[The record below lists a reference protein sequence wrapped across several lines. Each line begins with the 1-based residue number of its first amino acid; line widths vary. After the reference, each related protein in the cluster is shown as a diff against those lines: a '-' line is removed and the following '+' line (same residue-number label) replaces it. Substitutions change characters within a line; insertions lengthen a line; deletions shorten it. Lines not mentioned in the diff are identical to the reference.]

1 MENTLSAIALNERN
15 LPLEGGFNF
24 RDLGEI
30 INTKNQ
36 VIRKGLLIR
45 SDDLANLTDNDL
57 EILNDYP
64 IRTIIDLRT
73 TYERLKNPDHIPNS
87 CNHEVHL
94 DISSG
99 HFENLVKQFKQGIS
113 NPKEFM
119 CNIYEDFVLDKTCQT
134 QYKKFFDIIQHKNRT
149 PILFH
154 CTAGKDRT
162 GFATAMILAA
172 LKVDF
177 ETILDDYMDSNFY
190 LEQKYAHILKI
201 NPDYKYLIE
210 VYPEY
215 LEKSFEVIK
224 RNFGTIENYL
234 TDILGIDLQ
243 LMEELYLEK

>member
-1 MENTLSAIALNERN
+1 MENTLNAIALNERT
-15 LPLEGGFNF
+15 LSLDGGFNF
-24 RDLGEI
+24 RDLGGI
-30 INTKNQ
+30 INKDEQ
-36 VIRKGLLIR
+36 ALGKGLLIR

-57 EILNDYP
+57 ELLNDYP

-73 TYERLKNPDHIPNS
+73 TYERSKNPDHIPNS

-99 HFENLVKQFKQGIS
+99 HFENLVKQFRHGIS
-113 NPKEFM
+113 NPREFM
-119 CNIYEDFVLDKTCQT
+119 CNIYEDFVLDETCQT

-177 ETILDDYMDSNFY
+177 EQILEDYLASNIY

-215 LEKSFEVIK
+215 LEKSFDTIEK
-224 RNFGTIENYL
+224 NFGTIEYYL
-234 TDILGIDLQ
+234 SNILGIDLQ
-243 LMEELYLEK
+243 LMEDLYLEK

>member
-1 MENTLSAIALNERN
+1 MENTLTAIALNERN

-24 RDLGEI
+24 RDLGQITNKE
-30 INTKNQ
+30 NQ

-57 EILNDYP
+57 EVLNDYP

-73 TYERLKNPDHIPNS
+73 TYERSKNPDHIPNS

-99 HFENLVKQFKQGIS
+99 HFENLVKQFKAGIS

-119 CNIYEDFVLDKTCQT
+119 FSIYEDFVLDKTCQI

-162 GFATAMILAA
+162 GFATAMILSA
-172 LKVDF
+172 LKVDLDA
-177 ETILDDYMDSNFY
+177 ILEDYMESNIY

-215 LEKSFEVIK
+215 LEHSFRVIES
-224 RNFGTIENYL
+224 NFGTIENYL
-234 TDILGIDLQ
+234 TSILGIDLQ
-243 LMEELYLEK
+243 LMEDLYIEK

>member
-1 MENTLSAIALNERN
+1 MENTLNAIALNERT
-15 LPLEGGFNF
+15 LSLDGGFNF
-24 RDLGEI
+24 RDLGGI
-30 INTKNQ
+30 INKDEQ
-36 VIRKGLLIR
+36 VLGKGLLIR

-57 EILNDYP
+57 ELLNDYP

-73 TYERLKNPDHIPNS
+73 TYERSKNPDHIPNS

-99 HFENLVKQFKQGIS
+99 HFENLVKQFRQGIS
-113 NPKEFM
+113 NPREFM
-119 CNIYEDFVLDKTCQT
+119 CNIYEDFVLDETCQT

-177 ETILDDYMDSNFY
+177 EQILEDYLASNIY

-215 LEKSFEVIK
+215 LEKSFDTIK
-224 RNFGTIENYL
+224 QNFGTIEYYL
-234 TDILGIDLQ
+234 SNILGVDLQ
-243 LMEELYLEK
+243 LMEDLYLEK

>member
-1 MENTLSAIALNERN
+1 MENTLNAIALNERT
-15 LPLEGGFNF
+15 LSLDGGFNF
-24 RDLGEI
+24 RDLGGI
-30 INTKNQ
+30 INKDEQ
-36 VIRKGLLIR
+36 VLGKGLLIR

-57 EILNDYP
+57 ELLNDYP

-73 TYERLKNPDHIPNS
+73 TYERSKNPDHIPNS

-99 HFENLVKQFKQGIS
+99 HFENLVKQFRQGIS
-113 NPKEFM
+113 NPREFM
-119 CNIYEDFVLDKTCQT
+119 CNIYEDFVLDETCQT

-177 ETILDDYMDSNFY
+177 EQILEDYLASNIY

-215 LEKSFEVIK
+215 LEKSFDTIK
-224 RNFGTIENYL
+224 KNFGTIEYYL
-234 TDILGIDLQ
+234 SNILGVDLQ
-243 LMEELYLEK
+243 LMEDLYLEK

>member
-1 MENTLSAIALNERN
+1 MENTLNAIALNERT
-15 LPLEGGFNF
+15 LSLDGGFNF
-24 RDLGEI
+24 RDLGGI
-30 INTKNQ
+30 INKEEQ
-36 VIRKGLLIR
+36 VLGKGLLIR

-57 EILNDYP
+57 ELLNDYP

-73 TYERLKNPDHIPNS
+73 TYERSKNPDHIPNS

-99 HFENLVKQFKQGIS
+99 HFENLVKQFRQGIS
-113 NPKEFM
+113 NPREFM
-119 CNIYEDFVLDKTCQT
+119 CNIYEDFVLDETCQT

-177 ETILDDYMDSNFY
+177 EQILEDYLASNIY

-215 LEKSFEVIK
+215 LEKSFDTIK
-224 RNFGTIENYL
+224 KNFGTIEYYL
-234 TDILGIDLQ
+234 SNILGIDLQ
-243 LMEELYLEK
+243 LMEDLYLEK

>member
-1 MENTLSAIALNERN
+1 MENTLNAIALNERT
-15 LPLEGGFNF
+15 LSLDGGFNF
-24 RDLGEI
+24 RDLGGI
-30 INTKNQ
+30 INKDEQ
-36 VIRKGLLIR
+36 VLGKGLLIR

-57 EILNDYP
+57 ELLNDYP

-73 TYERLKNPDHIPNS
+73 TYERSKNPDHIPNS

-99 HFENLVKQFKQGIS
+99 HFENLVKQFRQGIS
-113 NPKEFM
+113 NPREFM
-119 CNIYEDFVLDKTCQT
+119 CNIYEDFVLDETCQT

-177 ETILDDYMDSNFY
+177 EQILEDYLASNIY

-215 LEKSFEVIK
+215 LEKSFDTIEK
-224 RNFGTIENYL
+224 NFGTIEYYL
-234 TDILGIDLQ
+234 SNILGIDLQ
-243 LMEELYLEK
+243 LMEDLYLEK

>member
-1 MENTLSAIALNERN
+1 MDNTLNAIALNERT
-15 LPLEGGFNF
+15 LSLDGGFNF
-24 RDLGEI
+24 RDLGGI
-30 INTKNQ
+30 INKDEQ
-36 VIRKGLLIR
+36 VLGKGLLIR

-57 EILNDYP
+57 ELLNDYP

-73 TYERLKNPDHIPNS
+73 TYERSKNPDHIPNS

-99 HFENLVKQFKQGIS
+99 HFENLVKQFRQGIS
-113 NPKEFM
+113 NPREFM

-177 ETILDDYMDSNFY
+177 EQILEDYLASNIY

-215 LEKSFEVIK
+215 LEKSFDTIK
-224 RNFGTIENYL
+224 KNFGTIEYYL
-234 TDILGIDLQ
+234 SNILGVDLQ
-243 LMEELYLEK
+243 LMEDLYLEK

>member
-1 MENTLSAIALNERN
+1 MENTLNAIALNERT
-15 LPLEGGFNF
+15 LSLDGGFNF
-24 RDLGEI
+24 RDLGGI
-30 INTKNQ
+30 INKEEQ
-36 VIRKGLLIR
+36 VLGKGLLIR

-57 EILNDYP
+57 ELLNDYP

-73 TYERLKNPDHIPNS
+73 TYERSKNPDHIPNS

-99 HFENLVKQFKQGIS
+99 HFENLVKQFRQGIS
-113 NPKEFM
+113 NPREFM

-177 ETILDDYMDSNFY
+177 EQILEDYLASNIY

-215 LEKSFEVIK
+215 LEKSFDTIEK
-224 RNFGTIENYL
+224 NFGTIEYYL
-234 TDILGIDLQ
+234 SNILGVDLQ
-243 LMEELYLEK
+243 LMEDLYLEK

>member
-177 ETILDDYMDSNFY
+177 ETILHDYMDSNFY

-201 NPDYKYLIE
+201 NPDYQYLIE

-215 LEKSFEVIK
+215 LEKAFEVIK

>member
-1 MENTLSAIALNERN
+1 MENTLNAIALNERT
-15 LPLEGGFNF
+15 LSLDGGFNF
-24 RDLGEI
+24 RDLGGI
-30 INTKNQ
+30 INKDEQ
-36 VIRKGLLIR
+36 VLGKGLLIR

-57 EILNDYP
+57 ELLNDYP

-73 TYERLKNPDHIPNS
+73 TYERSKNPDHIPNS

-99 HFENLVKQFKQGIS
+99 HFENLVKQFRQGIS
-113 NPKEFM
+113 NPREFM
-119 CNIYEDFVLDKTCQT
+119 CNIYEDFVLDETCQT

-177 ETILDDYMDSNFY
+177 EQILEDYLASNIY

-215 LEKSFEVIK
+215 LEKSFDTIK
-224 RNFGTIENYL
+224 KNFGTIEYYL
-234 TDILGIDLQ
+234 SNILGIDLQ
-243 LMEELYLEK
+243 LMEDLYLEK

>member
-1 MENTLSAIALNERN
+1 MENTLNAIALNERT
-15 LPLEGGFNF
+15 LSLEGGFNF
-24 RDLGEI
+24 RDLGGI
-30 INTKNQ
+30 INKDEQ
-36 VIRKGLLIR
+36 VLRKGLLIR

-57 EILNDYP
+57 EVLNDFP

-73 TYERLKNPDHIPNS
+73 IYERSKNPDHIPNS

-99 HFENLVKQFKQGIS
+99 HFENLVKQFREGIS

-119 CNIYEDFVLDKTCQT
+119 CTIYQDFVLDKTCQS
-134 QYKKFFDIIQHKNRT
+134 QYKKFFDIVQHKNRT

-177 ETILDDYMDSNFY
+177 DTIMEDYMDSNIC
-190 LEQKYAHILKI
+190 LEQKYAHMLKI

-210 VYPEY
+210 VYPVY
-215 LEKSFEVIK
+215 LETAFQTIK
-224 RNFGTIENYL
+224 KEFGTIEYYL
-234 TDILGIDLQ
+234 TNILGVDLQ
-243 LMEELYLEK
+243 LMEDLYLKK

>member
-1 MENTLSAIALNERN
+1 MENTLTAIALNERN

-24 RDLGEI
+24 RDLGQITNKE
-30 INTKNQ
+30 NQ

-57 EILNDYP
+57 EVLNDYP

-73 TYERLKNPDHIPNS
+73 TYERSKNPDHIPNS

-99 HFENLVKQFKQGIS
+99 HFENLVKQFKAGIS

-119 CNIYEDFVLDKTCQT
+119 FSIYEDFVLDKTCQI

-162 GFATAMILAA
+162 GFATAMILSA
-172 LKVDF
+172 LKVDLD
-177 ETILDDYMDSNFY
+177 TILDDYMESNIY
-190 LEQKYAHILKI
+190 LEHKYAHILKI
-201 NPDYKYLIE
+201 NPDCKYLIE

-215 LEKSFEVIK
+215 LEHSFRVIES
-224 RNFGTIENYL
+224 NFGTIENYL
-234 TDILGIDLQ
+234 TSILGIDLQ
-243 LMEELYLEK
+243 LMEDLYIEK

>member
-1 MENTLSAIALNERN
+1 MEYTLCEIELDKRT
-15 LPLEGGFNF
+15 LPIEGGYNC
-24 RDLGEI
+24 RDLGGI
-30 INTKNQ
+30 TNKKNE

-45 SDDLANLTDNDL
+45 SDDLANLTDDDL

-73 TYERLKNPDHIPNS
+73 TYERLKNQDHIPNS

-99 HFENLVKQFKQGIS
+99 HFENLVKQFKAGIS

-119 CNIYEDFVLDKTCQT
+119 CKIYEDFVLDRICQA
-134 QYKKFFDIIQHKNRT
+134 QYKSFFDIIQHKNRT

-162 GFATAMILAA
+162 GFATAMILSA

-177 ETILDDYMDSNFY
+177 ETIMEDYLASNIY

-201 NPDYKYLIE
+201 DPNYKYLID
-210 VYPEY
+210 VLPEY
-215 LEKSFEVIK
+215 LECSYIAIK
-224 RNFGTIENYL
+224 NNFGSVENYL
-234 TDILGIDLQ
+234 TDILNVDLD
-243 LMEELYLEK
+243 LMRSLYIEK

>member
-1 MENTLSAIALNERN
+1 MENTLNAIALNERT
-15 LPLEGGFNF
+15 LSLDGGFNF
-24 RDLGEI
+24 RDLGGI
-30 INTKNQ
+30 INKEEQ
-36 VIRKGLLIR
+36 VLGKGLLIR

-57 EILNDYP
+57 ELLNDYP

-73 TYERLKNPDHIPNS
+73 TYERSKNPDHIPNS

-99 HFENLVKQFKQGIS
+99 HFENLVKQFRQGIS
-113 NPKEFM
+113 NPREFM
-119 CNIYEDFVLDKTCQT
+119 CNIYEDFVLDETCQT

-177 ETILDDYMDSNFY
+177 EQILEDYLASNIY

-215 LEKSFEVIK
+215 LEKSFDTIK
-224 RNFGTIENYL
+224 KNFGTIEYYL
-234 TDILGIDLQ
+234 SNILGVDLQ
-243 LMEELYLEK
+243 LMEDLYLEK

>member
-1 MENTLSAIALNERN
+1 MDNTLNAITLNERT
-15 LPLEGGFNF
+15 LSLDGGFNF
-24 RDLGEI
+24 RDLGGI
-30 INTKNQ
+30 INKDEQ
-36 VIRKGLLIR
+36 VLGKGLLIR

-57 EILNDYP
+57 ELLNDYP

-73 TYERLKNPDHIPNS
+73 TYERSKNPDHIPNS

-99 HFENLVKQFKQGIS
+99 HFENLVKQFRQGIS
-113 NPKEFM
+113 NPREFM

-177 ETILDDYMDSNFY
+177 EQILEDYLASNIY

-215 LEKSFEVIK
+215 LEKSFDTIK
-224 RNFGTIENYL
+224 KNFGTIEYYL
-234 TDILGIDLQ
+234 SNILGVDLQ
-243 LMEELYLEK
+243 LMEDLYLEK

>member
-1 MENTLSAIALNERN
+1 MENTLNAIALNERT
-15 LPLEGGFNF
+15 LSLEGGFNF
-24 RDLGEI
+24 RDLGGI
-30 INTKNQ
+30 INKDEQ
-36 VIRKGLLIR
+36 VLGKGLLIR

-57 EILNDYP
+57 ELLNDYP

-73 TYERLKNPDHIPNS
+73 TYERSKNPDHIPNS

-99 HFENLVKQFKQGIS
+99 HFENLVKQFRQGIS
-113 NPKEFM
+113 NPREFM
-119 CNIYEDFVLDKTCQT
+119 CNIYEDFVLDETCQT

-177 ETILDDYMDSNFY
+177 EQILEDYLASNIY

-215 LEKSFEVIK
+215 LEKSFDTIK
-224 RNFGTIENYL
+224 KNFGTIEYYL
-234 TDILGIDLQ
+234 SNILGIDLQ
-243 LMEELYLEK
+243 LMEDLYLEK

>member
-1 MENTLSAIALNERN
+1 MENTLNAIALNERT
-15 LPLEGGFNF
+15 LSLDGGFNF
-24 RDLGEI
+24 RDLGGI
-30 INTKNQ
+30 INKDEQ
-36 VIRKGLLIR
+36 VLGKGLLIR

-57 EILNDYP
+57 ELLNDYP

-73 TYERLKNPDHIPNS
+73 TYERSKNPDHIPNS

-99 HFENLVKQFKQGIS
+99 HFENLVKQFRQGIS
-113 NPKEFM
+113 NPREFM
-119 CNIYEDFVLDKTCQT
+119 CNIYEDFVLDETCQT

-177 ETILDDYMDSNFY
+177 EQILEDYLASNIY

-215 LEKSFEVIK
+215 LEKSFDTIEK
-224 RNFGTIENYL
+224 NFGTIEYYL
-234 TDILGIDLQ
+234 SNILGVDLQ
-243 LMEELYLEK
+243 LMEDLYLEK

>member
-1 MENTLSAIALNERN
+1 MENTLSAITLNERN

-99 HFENLVKQFKQGIS
+99 HFENLVKQFKKGIS

-119 CNIYEDFVLDKTCQT
+119 CNIYEDFVLDKTCQM

-215 LEKSFEVIK
+215 LGKSFEVIET
-224 RNFGTIENYL
+224 NFGSVENYL

>member
-1 MENTLSAIALNERN
+1 MENTFCEISLEQRT
-15 LPLEGGFNF
+15 LPLEGGFNC

-45 SDDLANLTDNDL
+45 SDDLANLTDDDL
-57 EILNDYP
+57 EILNDFP

-73 TYERLKNPDHIPNS
+73 TYERLKNQDHIPNS

-99 HFENLVKQFKQGIS
+99 HFENLVKQFKAGIP

-119 CNIYEDFVLDKTCQT
+119 CKIYEDFVLDKTCQT
-134 QYKKFFDIIQHKNRT
+134 QYKSFFDIIQHKNRT

-162 GFATAMILAA
+162 GFATAMILSA
-172 LKVDF
+172 LKVDLD
-177 ETILDDYMDSNFY
+177 TIMDDYLASNIF

-201 NPDYKYLIE
+201 DPNYKYLID
-210 VYPEY
+210 VLPEY
-215 LEKSFEVIK
+215 LESSYEAINK
-224 RNFGTIENYL
+224 NFGSVENYL
-234 TDILGIDLQ
+234 TDILKVDLD
-243 LMEELYLEK
+243 LMKDLYIKK

>member
-177 ETILDDYMDSNFY
+177 ETILHDYMDSNFY

-224 RNFGTIENYL
+224 SNFGSIENYL
-234 TDILGIDLQ
+234 TDILGIDLK

>member
-99 HFENLVKQFKQGIS
+99 HFENLVKQLKQGIS

-243 LMEELYLEK
+243 LMEELYLVK

>member
-1 MENTLSAIALNERN
+1 MENTLNAIALNERT
-15 LPLEGGFNF
+15 LSLDGGFNF
-24 RDLGEI
+24 RDLGGI
-30 INTKNQ
+30 INKDEQ
-36 VIRKGLLIR
+36 VLGKGLLIR

-57 EILNDYP
+57 ELLNDYP

-73 TYERLKNPDHIPNS
+73 TYERSKNPDHIPNS

-99 HFENLVKQFKQGIS
+99 HFENLVKQFRQGIS
-113 NPKEFM
+113 NPREFM
-119 CNIYEDFVLDKTCQT
+119 CNIYEDFVLDETCQT

-177 ETILDDYMDSNFY
+177 EQILEDYLASNIY

-215 LEKSFEVIK
+215 LEKSFDTIK
-224 RNFGTIENYL
+224 KNFVTIEYYL
-234 TDILGIDLQ
+234 SNILGVDLQ
-243 LMEELYLEK
+243 LMEDLYLEK

>member
-1 MENTLSAIALNERN
+1 MENTLNAIALNERT
-15 LPLEGGFNF
+15 LSLDGGFNF
-24 RDLGEI
+24 RDLGGI
-30 INTKNQ
+30 INKDEQ
-36 VIRKGLLIR
+36 VLGKGLLIR

-57 EILNDYP
+57 ELLNDYP

-73 TYERLKNPDHIPNS
+73 TYERSKNPDHIPNS

-99 HFENLVKQFKQGIS
+99 HFENLVKQFRQGIS
-113 NPKEFM
+113 NPREFM

-134 QYKKFFDIIQHKNRT
+134 QYKNFFDIIQHKNRT

-177 ETILDDYMDSNFY
+177 EQILEDYLASNIY

-215 LEKSFEVIK
+215 LEKSFDTIK
-224 RNFGTIENYL
+224 KNFGTIEYYL
-234 TDILGIDLQ
+234 SNILGIDLQ
-243 LMEELYLEK
+243 LMEDLYLEK